1 MSLRSQTTNPF
12 PYAGRLIKRVNYQI
26 SYALSKFQAGTNN
39 DQDFIAG
46 GFDYNNPNRYL
57 GWSTF
62 DRKHQFSWGTTFEMP
77 YGIQFSTIGHIASP
91 LASSMWA
98 PSTGLTDD
106 IYITDFTGDG
116 TVQDP
121 LPGTVNGSFMRDI
134 KPGDLAA
141 FLNRYNS
148 NVAGKPTPAGQVL
161 IDNGLL
167 TLQQL
172 NDLGGVAQPITLGND
187 ANDNPILPDQ
197 VAGNAWL
204 RVIDLKLAFPIK
216 LTERVRLEPSV
227 TAYNAFNF
235 ANLDI
240 SPSTR
245 LSSILEGS
253 GGSVNGTAKNF
264 FANGG
269 RNAERATQT
278 SSLFSAGA
286 PRQFEFSLRITF

>member
-1 MSLRSQTTNPF
+1 
-12 PYAGRLIKRVNYQI
+12 
-26 SYALSKFQAGTNN
+26 
-39 DQDFIAG
+39 
-46 GFDYNNPNRYL
+46 
-57 GWSTF
+57 
-62 DRKHQFSWGTTFEMP
+62 MP
-77 YGIQFSTIGHIASP
+77 YGVQFSTIGHIASP
-91 LASSMWA
+91 LSSSLWS
-98 PSTGLTDD
+98 PSTGLSDD